1 MGWQCGAAVLADLGG
16 ILMLCVFVCVC
27 VCVCA
32 VVAGELDCSGSGV
45 CCDRSCEGLGELD
58 LSPLGL

>member
-1 MGWQCGAAVLADLGG
+1 VWSCSIGRPRGDSDA
-16 ILMLCVFVCVC
+16 LCVCVC
-27 VCVCA
+27 VCVCVCE